1 MTIFIHFVTNWLY
14 AYKSRRQKPRNSAR
28 LTAADEVVKLMIGE
42 MFVCFMSVGHK
53 QAVASDF
60 NFCINHVEIEQSDDV
75 KYLGVYL
82 ESKLSRKIHIE
93 N

>member
-1 MTIFIHFVTNWLY
+1 
-14 AYKSRRQKPRNSAR
+14 
-28 LTAADEVVKLMIGE
+28 
-42 MFVCFMSVGHK
+42 MSVGHK

-60 NFCINHVEIEQSDDV
+60 NFCINHVEIEQSDNV

-82 ESKLSRKIHIE
+82 ESKLSWKTHIE